1 MIEHPFKSI
10 CNLGYGD
17 AAYEHAGSRKAA
29 RPMAVGRLVL
39 LTAVLAFWAGR
50 WSMRPTVSSAYE
62 AGFDAGV
69 REGTTQWE
77 EWR

>member
-1 MIEHPFKSI
+1 MGEHQFKGI

-17 AAYEHAGSRKAA
+17 AAYERAKGRKAA
-29 RPMAVGRLVL
+29 RPMAVGLVL

-50 WSMRPTVSSAYE
+50 RSMRPTVSSAYE

-77 EWR
+77 EWK

>member
-1 MIEHPFKSI
+1 MSEHQFKGI
-10 CNLGYGD
+10 YNLGYGD
-17 AAYEHAGSRKAA
+17 AAYEHVKSRKSA
-29 RPMAVGRLVL
+29 RTMAVGLVL

-50 WSMRPTVSSAYE
+50 RSMKPTVSSAYE

-69 REGTTQWE
+69 REGTTQWG

>member
-1 MIEHPFKSI
+1 MKEHQFKGI
-10 CNLGYGD
+10 YNLGYGD
-17 AAYEHAGSRKAA
+17 AAYEHRKNRKATWPITVA
-29 RPMAVGRLVL
+29 LIL
-39 LTAVLAFWAGR
+39 LTAVVAFQAGR
-50 WSMRPTVSSAYE
+50 ISMKTKISSEYE